1 MSSLELPTKCV
12 NMSLSGEPEDDYSLW
27 MAGIDEMLDDSDC
40 DLEPRGPPGS
50 HVAEDEQA
58 SIPIAEEEE
67 DDSAL
72 LAGIDEDD
80 DEFHPPP
87 SKMAKQQ
94 VMEEPTV
101 FSKPSRFAK
110 PTSSPNREK
119 AARGVVP
126 ENTECSTRWAL
137 KNFQTW
143 ARSRSLIEPDDP
155 VPSDLLKCDDTQVLC
170 KWLCCFVLET
180 RKEDGSPYP
189 PSTLRSLVSGLN
201 RIIKRNNIP
210 FSVLDKTDHR
220 FRDLLK
226 TLDSVSSDLHRQ
238 GVGASRNSAPVI
250 DQKDEDLF
258 WEKGL
263 LGYNPP
269 KVLQRTVFFYIGL
282 NFCIA
287 RNTGAV

>member
-1 MSSLELPTKCV
+1 MWLWLSELLVIRTFSVPDC
-12 NMSLSGEPEDDYSLW
+12 
-27 MAGIDEMLDDSDC
+27 LDNQGC
-40 DLEPRGPPGS
+40 
-50 HVAEDEQA
+50 
-58 SIPIAEEEE
+58 
-67 DDSAL
+67 
-72 LAGIDEDD
+72 
-80 DEFHPPP
+80 
-87 SKMAKQQ
+87 
-94 VMEEPTV
+94 TV
-101 FSKPSRFAK
+101 LR
-110 PTSSPNREK
+110 
-119 AARGVVP
+119 
-126 ENTECSTRWAL
+126 
-137 KNFQTW
+137 
-143 ARSRSLIEPDDP
+143 
-155 VPSDLLKCDDTQVLC
+155 CDDTQVLC

-282 NFCIA
+282 NFVLRGTQEQYDLTPSQLQRVPADCDEYNDTVYYKYTEYISKNNQHRFKDINSSNKSVMA
-287 RNTGAV
+287 YMLNQAVSDVSSSSLISTLHFCHLMHLFCTCVH